1 MQGILKI
8 RRGLIPF
15 PLNMKQYINKEEIQI
30 YDFLIV
36 GAGLAGAVL
45 AHELKKKGYKVI
57 VVEKRENVGGN
68 CMTSDLNRII
78 IHEYGPHI
86 FHTKK

>member
-8 RRGLIPF
+8 REGNKSFLLIH
-15 PLNMKQYINKEEIQI
+15 NKEEIQM
-30 YDFLIV
+30 YDFLVV

-57 VVEKRENVGGN
+57 VVEKNTVV
-68 CMTSDLNRII
+68 II
-78 IHEYGPHI
+78 TIQFQGRNI
-86 FHTKK
+86 

>member
-1 MQGILKI
+1 M
-8 RRGLIPF
+8 
-15 PLNMKQYINKEEIQI
+15 

-68 CMTSDLNRII
+68 CMTSDLNGII

>member
-8 RRGLIPF
+8 RGGNKSFILIH
-15 PLNMKQYINKEEIQI
+15 NKEEIQM
-30 YDFLIV
+30 YDFLVV

-57 VVEKRENVGGN
+57 VVEKRKNVGGN
-68 CMTSDLNRII
+68 CMTSDFLDSLNIANK
-78 IHEYGPHI
+78 
-86 FHTKK
+86 F

>member
-8 RRGLIPF
+8 RGGVISLPFLIH
-15 PLNMKQYINKEEIQI
+15 NEEEIQM
-30 YDFLIV
+30 YDFLVV

-68 CMTSDLNRII
+68 CMTSDFNGII
-78 IHEYGPHI
+78 IVFSIIKFSCH
-86 FHTKK
+86 